1 MGSGGTLGD
10 GVRRWFQRRTNH
22 YKYTNLTAGS
32 GDNPIDSG
40 PGENNNYSEHNNNTV
55 VHGSWGHVSSVSEH
69 RAQSS
74 VIRKHKNELR
84 EEEEQGE
91 EEGREGEFG
100 ISGLKLIQVPKR
112 TTRFKPGSMDTYKK
126 VPLYFSVSFLPL
138 VLEIWVFW
146 VFNLS

>member
-40 PGENNNYSEHNNNTV
+40 PGENNNCSEHNNNTI
-55 VHGSWGHVSSVSEH
+55 VHGSWDHVSSVSEH

-74 VIRKHKNELR
+74 VIRKHTKELR

-138 VLEIWVFW
+138 VLEIWVFR
-146 VFNLS
+146 VFNFS